1 MKNVGIIGGTILVIS
16 CGMLVG
22 CDNLPIK
29 LPYQTEVVEETATL
43 PQLVEEL
50 RLEEEEVVV
59 LPVMVVTPEIDLP
72 FLDIPEPIT
81 VTVPV
86 FDAEDN
92 VVGTEE
98 LEISLEDVTEIVESI
113 ETVE

>member
-1 MKNVGIIGGTILVIS
+1 MKKVIGLVVGTML
-16 CGMLVG
+16 LVG
-22 CDNLPIK
+22 CGAEVPVDI
-29 LPYQTEVVEETATL
+29 TEA
-43 PQLVEEL
+43 PA
-50 RLEEEEVVV
+50 
-59 LPVMVVTPEIDLP
+59 PVIDIL
-72 FLDIPEPIT
+72 EPIT

-113 ETVE
+113 EIVE